1 MIRNAATKAET
12 STVSVGPS
20 LLGSVAGVVENS
32 SSSSSNIS
40 PAAPTVTLTTRDL
53 QEFTVDAEIVRL
65 FGIKAP
71 EPKSTLISHYHHHH
85 HHHPFYRKRLF
96 NDFLMDDASDG
107 FPGVSLVS
115 EEEEEEEEEEE
126 LNRPQPSLPN
136 LSGPAFAVALSWAKH
151 HLSRPKQLQAS
162 TMAYR
167 LVEHRDAGPRVAT
180 SGPGGGS
187 LHYLANRLFP
197 VDLWDVQFVSR
208 LSGEQLQMLLEAAN
222 YLNMGWL
229 LDRQCQVAVRK
240 MTEGGRDFV
249 RDTAEEEANLLKVA
263 RECSFDTSAAAA
275 AAAAAAARRV
285 NSNSNSTGNGNGN
298 ANSGNA
304 NKCQK
309 VAAGVDVK
317 GKNTSTSTAST
328 SIASTGNLAASFSK
342 RLQMMSKGRVAGGK
356 GKSAV
361 ISKSSATSSSSNTI
375 VDVPAA
381 ATGVAAAAAAA
392 APVQRATRI
401 AAKSG

>member
-20 LLGSVAGVVENS
+20 SLGSVAGVVENS

-115 EEEEEEEEEEE
+115 EEEEEEEEEE

-197 VDLWDVQFVSR
+197 VDLWDVQFVSG

-263 RECSFDTSAAAA
+263 RECSFDTSAA

-381 ATGVAAAAAAA
+381 ATGVAAAAAA
-392 APVQRATRI
+392 PVQRATRI